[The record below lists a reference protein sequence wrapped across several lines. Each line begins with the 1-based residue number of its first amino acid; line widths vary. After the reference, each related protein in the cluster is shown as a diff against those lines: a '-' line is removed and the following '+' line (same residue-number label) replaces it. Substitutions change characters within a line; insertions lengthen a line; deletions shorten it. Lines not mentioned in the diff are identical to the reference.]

1 MEVDPDILLRSQF
14 EEWKKKTGN
23 RTLELK
29 QMDTKLFSM
38 QLVMSGGIFLFM
50 YYVVNIQ
57 ILL

>member
-38 QLVMSGGIFLFM
+38 QLVMSGGIFFI
-50 YYVVNIQ
+50 YVFCS
-57 ILL
+57 